1 MSSQKNSKT
10 QESPRGASTLSVEEQ
25 GVRVNGYKQVLE
37 MLRFAD
43 PSFRESLLKR
53 LASERPELAK
63 ALKREL

>member
-1 MSSQKNSKT
+1 MSTQKNRN
-10 QESPRGASTLSVEEQ
+10 ESENPRGASSLSVEEQ

-43 PSFRESLLKR
+43 PAFRESLLRR